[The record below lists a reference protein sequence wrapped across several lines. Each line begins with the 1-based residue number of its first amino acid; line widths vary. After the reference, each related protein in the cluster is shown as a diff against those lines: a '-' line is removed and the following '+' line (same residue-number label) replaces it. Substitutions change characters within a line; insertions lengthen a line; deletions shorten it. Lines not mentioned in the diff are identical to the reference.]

1 MSDSDR
7 HMSGDKTAVSKA
19 VAVAAPTCN
28 RATLCAAA
36 ALMKAFAGDLDVE
49 VLDPGFAT
57 DILVG
62 VCELE
67 KICAAVKT
75 LVSHRAAAASDWKA
89 KGERSAAHWLARRT
103 GTSVGNA
110 ATVLETGQ
118 RLASLPQTQ
127 KAFKAGQL

>member
-1 MSDSDR
+1 MPKIEHMFELSDSDR

-62 VCELE
+62 V
-67 KICAAVKT
+67 
-75 LVSHRAAAASDWKA
+75 
-89 KGERSAAHWLARRT
+89 
-103 GTSVGNA
+103 
-110 ATVLETGQ
+110 
-118 RLASLPQTQ
+118 
-127 KAFKAGQL
+127 